1 MSQGS
6 IIRRGKRSWRVKY
19 DLPRDEAGGRRI
31 AYATV
36 KGTRKDA
43 EKVLR
48 AKLSAIDA
56 GTHVDPSKLTVGEFL
71 DDWLTKAAPL
81 TAGPRT
87 LERYQ
92 EFVRLQI
99 KPHLGDVLLQ
109 ALRPKHISDWHQT
122 LIDEGRIA
130 LVTIAAAH
138 GALRTALERAVKT
151 EVLARNVA
159 KIITPPK
166 TVRVEVTSL
175 TKDQVADVLDKLA
188 GHPLYPIVAVAIG
201 TGARR
206 GEITALTWADV
217 DLDGRAMTI
226 RRSLEQTRAHGIRV
240 KAPKTKAGTR
250 TISLPAL
257 TVDALREHR
266 IKTLELRLALGAGAL
281 PPDAPVF
288 ATIEGAWPSPAAI
301 TDQWRTAVEQ
311 LNLPKVRLHALRH
324 SHASALIA
332 TGLDVITISRRLG
345 HSKASITLDVYG
357 HLFTNNDTAAAEAID
372 AIF

>member
-1 MSQGS
+1 MTGT
-6 IIRRGKRSWRVKY
+6 ITKRGKSSWRIKY
-19 DLPRDEAGGRRI
+19 DLPPGDDGVRRI
-31 AYATV
+31 AYVTV
-36 KGTRKDA
+36 KGTKKAA
-43 EKVLR
+43 ERVLR

-71 DDWLTKAAPL
+71 DDWLTKTAPL

-166 TVRVEVTSL
+166 TVKVEVTSL

-188 GHPLYPIVAVAIG
+188 GHPLYPIVALAIG
-201 TGARR
+201 TGMRR
-206 GEITALTWADV
+206 GEIGALTWADV
-217 DLDGRAMTI
+217 DLGGRTMTI

-257 TVDALREHR
+257 AVDALREHR
-266 IKTLELRLALGAGAL
+266 IKTLERRIALGAGAL

-311 LNLPKVRLHALRH
+311 LDLPKVRLHALRH

-332 TGLDVITISRRLG
+332 AGLDVITISRRLG

>member
-122 LIDEGRIA
+122 PIDEGRIA

-226 RRSLEQTRAHGIRV
+226 RRSLEQTHAHGIRV